1 MPNTS
6 IHSLSWWPSRAHSV
20 NTNAQPTSPLNR
32 SLEIAVAIGRT
43 AGTTVAYARPSA
55 IAVVH
60 AIACALSTTLVA
72 SSSNSPCV
80 VHSRA
85 SAAAT
90 PAGDGSAP
98 DDRLH
103 ATPSTAALAAA

>member
-1 MPNTS
+1 
-6 IHSLSWWPSRAHSV
+6 AHSV
-20 NTNAQPTSPLNR
+20 NANAQPTRPVNR
-32 SLEIAVAIGRT
+32 SLEIAATIGRT

-55 IAVVH
+55 IAAVH
-60 AIACALSTTLVA
+60 AIACALSTTLVT

-90 PAGDGSAP
+90 LPGDRSTPAE
-98 DDRLH
+98 RLH
-103 ATPSTAALAAA
+103 GTPNTAALAAA